1 MTPRQLESRIRALRG
16 SLRRLLALHG
26 LSWVLGIIVPL
37 VIVAGLAD
45 WLFQLDSV
53 IRATLLAALS
63 GGLFYL
69 AYRRVLRPLF
79 VKFADLDI
87 AMRIEE
93 RWPGFNDRLASTI
106 QFLRLDARDNRHG
119 SRALREATVR
129 QTVEEASK
137 IDFREVIEPKP
148 VIRALGVAASAL
160 GLAALLLLFAP
171 ASSRI
176 ALKRLFVP
184 FGMTSWPR
192 RTHLILDEGLT
203 TLKVARGDSF
213 TLAVKVRPGDKIPE
227 SAEATYLFADGENA
241 GEPLRSI
248 EGGEFRGRID
258 SVNQPFRFSVA
269 AGDDSTSIRDV
280 EVKVVPPPTL
290 KSLAIKLIAPAY
302 TGIREQALAPGLTQL
317 RALEGTKLEL
327 EGLANKP
334 LAHADLR
341 LGDDPVGTALTFDQG
356 ATRFKTSL
364 PVKGNFTFWFDLKDT
379 EGFRNR
385 EAVRYDVR
393 GFRDESPRVVIDEPR
408 TDRDVPADATIPVR
422 MTLDDDFG
430 LHSARLIYTLATGD
444 SEPHAEVAIPLWS
457 AQEQGPEGAATG
469 FTKHQEIS
477 HRWELAPLKLQV
489 GTVIT
494 FYGTAY
500 DFDTIKGPN
509 IGKSREIRLRIVSK
523 EDAVRQF
530 DDARRE
536 LREELSRVL
545 NMQKQ
550 AMTPVDNAVR
560 TLSQTDRLAA
570 AQRDDLK
577 NGAMIQRQVTSR
589 INNRDEGLGA
599 RITHVLD
606 DLKNFKIDNADAQK
620 QMEDMLSRVGQI
632 RDQHLG
638 PAEQQLA
645 RATKSLEDEA
655 AATTDAQPSPAVNP
669 EDNKPAAADRS
680 QPESNGQTQKGA
692 SPSPAAKAAE
702 AKPAASKQSQ
712 SAAKSGNERG
722 ERAEGKNEQGDA
734 SKGIERRG
742 EAAKEASKADA
753 PSSSSPPQQGKEATQ
768 LALAESKKN
777 QKAIADELQKML
789 DGLSE
794 FETYRGVVKDAQEL
808 LKQHEQTMK
817 QTDEAADKPETRGKP
832 LDALNQEQKADLG
845 NLASR
850 QSQVGKG
857 LQNLME
863 RMAEMARR
871 LDESDPMTAS
881 AMREAAEKT
890 RQKGTA
896 GKIAEAADQ
905 LEKNQMGQAQSRQEQ
920 AREELRDLVDNIQNR
935 REREL
940 ARLVKELKNAEAELA
955 NTRARQAQNLKKT
968 REAQKNPDAKQRA
981 DQLKRLAKEQAE
993 IQKDL
998 KRQLQKLAKL
1008 SADRAAQK
1016 GQTAS
1021 GKMDRAQG
1029 NLDDDQ
1035 GEEAGKEQEEA
1046 LADLDDAQEELEQTR
1061 KDAEEQLAMEQLT
1074 RMGDR
1079 LKGLAQRQAKVATET
1094 SSYEA
1099 MRQKNDGKLT
1109 IAQRTG
1115 VRGLGQIQSG
1125 LKEETAELI
1134 ENLDGAPVFAL
1145 TLRRA
1150 KESMENAA
1158 KRLAELKTD
1167 GLTEQAAKAA
1177 SDRFKQLLESLKTDT
1192 AAGGQG
1198 GGGGG
1203 GGGGAGGNGG
1213 GDGIPATAQLK
1224 MLKSLQQEIND
1235 RTEAL
1240 DEVQRRNQK
1249 LTPDQAAE
1257 LRRIGEEQGVLADL
1271 VRDMTRPK
1279 RDDGEE

>member
-45 WLFQLDSV
+45 WLFQLDSM

-63 GGLFYL
+63 GGLLYL

-93 RWPGFNDRLASTI
+93 RWPGLNDRLASTI
-106 QFLRLDARDNRHG
+106 QFLRLDAGDNRHG

-129 QTVEEASK
+129 QTIEEAGK

-148 VIRALGVAASAL
+148 VVLALGVAASAL

-171 ASSRI
+171 ASSKI
-176 ALKRLFVP
+176 ALERLFVP
-184 FGMTSWPR
+184 FGTTSWPR

-302 TGIREQALAPGLTQL
+302 TGIPEQALAPGLTQL
-317 RALEGTKLEL
+317 RALEGTKLDL

-334 LAHADLR
+334 LVHALLR
-341 LGDDPVGTALTFDQG
+341 LGDNPTGTALTFEPG

-364 PVKGNFTFWFDLKDT
+364 PVQGNFTFWFDLKDT

-393 GFRDESPRVVIDEPR
+393 GFRDEAPRVVIDEPR

-422 MTLDDDFG
+422 ITLDDDFG

-457 AQEQGPEGAATG
+457 AQEQGPEGAAAG

-477 HRWELAPLKLQV
+477 HRWELAPLKLQI

-494 FYGTAY
+494 FYGNAR

-536 LREELSRVL
+536 LREEMSRVL

-560 TLSQTDRLAA
+560 TLSQTERLAA

-589 INNRDEGLGA
+589 INNRDDGVGA

-645 RATKSLEDEA
+645 RATKTLEDEA
-655 AATTDAQPSPAVNP
+655 ATTKDAQPSPAANP
-669 EDNKPAAADRS
+669 DDNKPAAADRT
-680 QPESNGQTQKGA
+680 QPDSKDQAQKGVP
-692 SPSPAAKAAE
+692 PSPAAKAQE
-702 AKPAASKQSQ
+702 GNSAAPKQSQ
-712 SAAKSGNERG
+712 SAAKTGNDRG
-722 ERAEGKNEQGDA
+722 NTSQGKTEQGEASKGNEQGGD
-734 SKGIERRG
+734 
-742 EAAKEASKADA
+742 AAKEAAKPDA
-753 PSSSSPPQQGKEATQ
+753 PSSSPPHPGKEATQ

-817 QTDEAADKPETRGKP
+817 QTDEAAEKAETRGKP

-845 NLASR
+845 KLAAG
-850 QSQVGKG
+850 QAQVGKG
-857 LQNLME
+857 LQNLQE

-871 LDESDPMTAS
+871 LDESDPMAAS
-881 AMREAAEKT
+881 AMREAAEKS

-896 GKIAEAADQ
+896 GKLAEAADQ

-920 AREELRDLVDNIQNR
+920 ARDELRDLVDNIQNR

-1029 NLDDDQ
+1029 DLDDDQ

-1061 KDAEEQLAMEQLT
+1061 KDAEEQLAMEQLV

-1079 LKGLAQRQAKVATET
+1079 LKGLAERQAKVVSET
-1094 SSYEA
+1094 SSFEA

-1115 VRGLGQIQSG
+1115 VRGLGKVQSG

-1134 ENLDGAPVFAL
+1134 ENLDGAPVFSL
-1145 TLRRA
+1145 TLKRA
-1150 KESMENAA
+1150 TTSMENAA

-1177 SDRFKQLLESLKTDT
+1177 SDRFKQLLESLKSD
-1192 AAGGQG
+1192 AAGGGQG

-1240 DEVQRRNQK
+1240 DEIQRRNKK
-1249 LTPDQAAE
+1249 LTPDQATE
-1257 LRRIGEEQGVLADL
+1257 LRQIGEEQGVLADL